1 MRTQDHVWQSNFC
14 YWQASFIRQHILEI
28 GYTAWNGFLTSG
40 RGMVGCDVNLSANRS
55 VNWRWETVP
64 HHLRFLGEVQSIAYL
79 QQLELDVGTIA
90 RLHQTI
96 ATYNPSQ
103 AVIILLTDIGQIDIN
118 LLQHL
123 AIAPADCYTQV
134 QQRWDEFPAVTGAIA

>member
-1 MRTQDHVWQSNFC
+1 
-14 YWQASFIRQHILEI
+14 
-28 GYTAWNGFLTSG
+28 
-40 RGMVGCDVNLSANRS
+40 MVGCDVNLSANRS